1 MLTWVLSF
9 CSQSHKK
16 DTFAHTILAI
26 VNTASFVPRPVGAI
40 RVTRGGLERSTIA
53 NFSDKLDRW
62 RLIRNRR
69 GRLGTRLEYS
79 SFKTRSISTCK
90 WVDMKSKLFAYCCA
104 YSMLNY
110 IDWLVVCLCDF
121 AKRCSL
127 SFRLNTGITR
137 VQASVAEKKKKS
149 RGLAVLLGLS
159 REPRPRPIPGWVAD
173 LFCVKTLSLWLSFV
187 SEGLRIF
194 PEC

>member
-1 MLTWVLSF
+1 MNKTYLFFVQEGTVTNSSSWLVLYAVRIFLSPPGTVTLAWVLSF

-62 RLIRNRR
+62 RHIRNRR

-104 YSMLNY
+104 YSMLNHNY
-110 IDWLVVCLCDF
+110 NKLLKSDWFSTALISALIGQFNRTV
-121 AKRCSL
+121 
-127 SFRLNTGITR
+127 R
-137 VQASVAEKKKKS
+137 VMPK
-149 RGLAVLLGLS
+149 
-159 REPRPRPIPGWVAD
+159 
-173 LFCVKTLSLWLSFV
+173 
-187 SEGLRIF
+187 
-194 PEC
+194 